1 MTVRRKNSN
10 THSLTP
16 FMLDDQHT
24 TQQALPLLAINL

>member
-1 MTVRRKNSN
+1 MMVRRKTYN

-24 TQQALPLLAINL
+24 IQQALPLLAINL